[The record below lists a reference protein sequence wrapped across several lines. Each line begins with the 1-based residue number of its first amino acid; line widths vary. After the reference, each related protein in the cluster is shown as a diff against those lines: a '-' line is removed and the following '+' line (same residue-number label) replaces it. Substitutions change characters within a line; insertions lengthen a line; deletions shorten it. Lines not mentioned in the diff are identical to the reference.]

1 MDATVKPATILRA
14 LANTTERV
22 EAVGKRLSAAKLKA
36 SPEPGAWSP
45 NEILWHIRAT
55 ADVHGEHLA
64 RILDEDEPR
73 WRHVSPRA
81 RMKKVHYDQLP
92 FAESFAAFAQQR
104 ADLIAL
110 LKKLPPKAWER
121 LALVYVPY
129 YKSEWRLTLHML
141 VRGMADHE
149 QGHCTQ
155 MEKVAAAL
163 SKSAKR

>member
-22 EAVGKRLSAAKLKA
+22 KAVGKRLSAAKLKA